1 MVRKFISVFLL
12 ALFMAYSGGIGFL
25 LRTCNHCNEVKINF
39 FYHAECCS
47 ASKETKHCGETC
59 ANEEQTTPSC
69 CSENCSHD
77 NIPEIYTMHPQ
88 QCCVFEFMFFKINS
102 YYVSSQYENIFQ
114 PDTYY
119 SLVLFDL
126 LQQENKPLLNRITE
140 DKILPEKIPP
150 LIPGGERFIIYA
162 HQLLFYA

>member
-1 MVRKFISVFLL
+1 
-12 ALFMAYSGGIGFL
+12 
-25 LRTCNHCNEVKINF
+25 
-39 FYHAECCS
+39 
-47 ASKETKHCGETC
+47 
-59 ANEEQTTPSC
+59 
-69 CSENCSHD
+69 
-77 NIPEIYTMHPQ
+77 MHPQ